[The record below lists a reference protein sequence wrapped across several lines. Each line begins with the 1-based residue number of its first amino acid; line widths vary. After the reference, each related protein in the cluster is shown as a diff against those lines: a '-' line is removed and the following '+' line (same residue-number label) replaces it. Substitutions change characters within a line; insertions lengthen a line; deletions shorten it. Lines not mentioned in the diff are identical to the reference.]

1 MVNASEAHRGP
12 EPPRAPQA
20 HGVPGADGGSEA
32 HGVPGADGGSQTLG
46 APDSPRALVDE
57 LLAALDPLPFPR
69 RMRELAGRARAAS
82 AEGRLGALIGELERR
97 GTYERRLAAV
107 AAAAGGRTGHL
118 AARLADPDPVVRH
131 RALDTARRGGPG
143 AVPDAALEAAFEDA
157 PATVRRELARTVV
170 AGRRTA
176 LADRLIEPCRE
187 RWGDGEAARLLPGC
201 GAETVAR
208 QLPGLFHAVRGWRPL
223 VSRHPVAVLDEAARQ
238 LAALPAPLR
247 ADWWTRYAPC
257 VALAAPVEPERVLE
271 LLEDYGQGPLPTPVR
286 ARLSALVTADPSGT
300 LRLLLAPEHSGTRRR
315 LDRAVLRRIVRA
327 DPPELAELGRALRHD
342 GDADALARLLAAL
355 PPARRS
361 AFYDRAMDR
370 ATDWAMDRA
379 TDWATGQTAYDQ
391 ATYDQAID
399 GRAAYDGAT
408 DGQAADRV
416 TDEGAIDGRTAYDQA
431 AYGQAADRGTDDRAA
446 HDRAAHG
453 QAADR
458 ATNEGAID
466 GPAAH
471 GPAAH
476 GPAAHDPAAHGRAT
490 FGQLTDDRAAYGRAI
505 DDRAAYGRAID
516 DRATEGRATGHN
528 QAAAGQATHGRD
540 SDHAVVDHSVIEPAV
555 LEVLPR
561 LRRQAEARRMAVQAR
576 ERGAPWTTVLES
588 VAHLPVE
595 EAREELTAAVRRSSA
610 EDRALAHP
618 LLIRC
623 VARSGD
629 PDALTELLR
638 QLERLRNEQD
648 PVRSAALGAL
658 ARTHPALF
666 TDDAA
671 EQLDRIAADA
681 ISARDSSSAT
691 RQALRHL
698 AVALLREHAVT
709 GRRQLLGWALRT
721 LTRLAG
727 SVGAA
732 DLGRLDH
739 QLRRGQE
746 QAVFEALRPW
756 LEAGA
761 ERVDHELTFA
771 LARSLGRRAHTL
783 PELQELL
790 WQAISFGSDATARTA
805 IGLWL
810 EPPAERDARVAE
822 LLAHEPSAAVLP
834 PVLAVL
840 TRRRTDL
847 LDLVLGDTP
856 PYGRFLT
863 PGTHWTPPTGRDTG
877 RWLPRQQA
885 AAARVLDRAAADT
898 SLRPGQRAAAV
909 ADAAPIPGHGAAT
922 VRTWTDTDDV
932 VLAETALA
940 ALARTDRP
948 GEALPVLFAHAG
960 GDRARVAMYAA
971 TRASR
976 YVEPSRLGR
985 LVRGVLAPDG
995 VATAVPPVPAKVTSR
1010 KEAVRLAATLIPVAD
1025 AAALLADA
1033 FELPGQHPD
1042 VQAACVAFGTGLLDT
1057 KRAWELLT
1065 AAASGRRELRH
1076 AVLRTRPLD
1085 LPEAH
1090 RGRYAQLIRAVC
1102 DTDDPEVAAAGYGA
1116 LARWSPWA
1124 PDAAAVLVAAVTDLG
1139 NRASWRPAADA
1150 LLDLMAAAP
1159 DGSPGDN
1166 PLAWALAALAT
1177 ADARPGGPD
1186 AEPDRDRPAH
1196 RRIRHLADRLAT
1208 LARMRPRVTR
1218 RTARAAG
1225 ELLAGYETFVQE
1237 AAHVLVNALDLDSR
1251 PGPLAAALARLA
1263 RLHTTRPALAVR
1275 TAEALRRRLNTAA
1288 RPGSDAALLRAAR
1301 ELDEDGGHASGLFA
1315 ATLTE
1320 VAGARTDWAEPW
1332 RERLRTLRGHPHADV
1347 RDAAL
1352 RLTTM
1357 VE

>member
-1 MVNASEAHRGP
+1 MVNASEAPRGP

-20 HGVPGADGGSEA
+20 LSAPGADGGSQALGAPGADGGSEA
-32 HGVPGADGGSQTLG
+32 LGAPGADGGSRALG
-46 APDSPRALVDE
+46 AADARRALADE

-82 AEGRLGALIGELERR
+82 AEGRLGALIEELERR

-176 LADRLIEPCRE
+176 LADRLIEPFRE

-208 QLPGLFHAVRGWRPL
+208 LLPGLFHAVRGWRPL

-327 DPPELAELGRALRHD
+327 DPPELVELGRALRHD
-342 GDADALARLLAAL
+342 ADPEALARLLAAL

-361 AFYDRAMDR
+361 AFYDQATDR

-379 TDWATGQTAYDQ
+379 TDWATGRTA
-391 ATYDQAID
+391 YDQAID
-399 GRAAYDGAT
+399 GRAT
-408 DGQAADRV
+408 
-416 TDEGAIDGRTAYDQA
+416 
-431 AYGQAADRGTDDRAA
+431 YGQAADRATADRATADRATADRATADRATDDRATDDRAA
-446 HDRAAHG
+446 HD
-453 QAADR
+453 
-458 ATNEGAID
+458 
-466 GPAAH
+466 PAV
-471 GPAAH
+471 
-476 GPAAHDPAAHGRAT
+476 HGRAT
-490 FGQLTDDRAAYGRAI
+490 FGQPTDDRAAYGRAI
-505 DDRAAYGRAID
+505 D
-516 DRATEGRATGHN
+516 GRATVHS
-528 QAAAGQATHGRD
+528 QAAVGQATHGRD
-540 SDHAVVDHSVIEPAV
+540 SDHAVVEPAVVDRSVIEPAV

-561 LRRQAEARRMAVQAR
+561 PRRQAEARRMGVQAR

-595 EAREELTAAVRRSSA
+595 EARQELEGAVRRSSA

-638 QLERLRNEQD
+638 RLERLRNEQD

-922 VRTWTDTDDV
+922 VRTWADTDDV

-1010 KEAVRLAATLIPVAD
+1010 KEAVRLAATLLPVAD

-1057 KRAWELLT
+1057 QRAWELLT

-1124 PDAAAVLVAAVTDLG
+1124 PDAAAVLVEAVTDLG

-1225 ELLAGYETFVQE
+1225 ELLAGYEIFVQE
-1237 AAHVLVNALDLDSR
+1237 AAHVLVNAIDLDSR

-1275 TAEALRRRLNTAA
+1275 TADALRRRLNTAA

-1352 RLTTM
+1352 RLTTA

>member
-1 MVNASEAHRGP
+1 MDVDHAL
-12 EPPRAPQA
+12 
-20 HGVPGADGGSEA
+20 VPDR
-32 HGVPGADGGSQTLG
+32 
-46 APDSPRALVDE
+46 RAL
-57 LLAALDPLPFPR
+57 
-69 RMRELAGRARAAS
+69 
-82 AEGRLGALIGELERR
+82 
-97 GTYERRLAAV
+97 
-107 AAAAGGRTGHL
+107 GH
-118 AARLADPDPVVRH
+118 
-131 RALDTARRGGPG
+131 G
-143 AVPDAALEAAFEDA
+143 
-157 PATVRRELARTVV
+157 
-170 AGRRTA
+170 GRRTA
-176 LADRLIEPCRE
+176 LADRLIEPFRE

-208 QLPGLFHAVRGWRPL
+208 LLPGLFHAVRGWRPL

-247 ADWWTRYAPC
+247 ADWWARYAPC

-271 LLEDYGQGPLPTPVR
+271 LLEDYGQGPLPTPLR
-286 ARLSALVTADPSGT
+286 ARLSALVAADPSGT

-342 GDADALARLLAAL
+342 ADPEALARLLAAL

-361 AFYDRAMDR
+361 AFYDQ
-370 ATDWAMDRA
+370 ATDRA
-379 TDWATGQTAYDQ
+379 TDWATGRTA
-391 ATYDQAID
+391 YDQAID
-399 GRAAYDGAT
+399 GRATY
-408 DGQAADRV
+408 GQA
-416 TDEGAIDGRTAYDQA
+416 T
-431 AYGQAADRGTDDRAA
+431 YGQAADRATDDRATDDRAA
-446 HDRAAHG
+446 HD
-453 QAADR
+453 
-458 ATNEGAID
+458 
-466 GPAAH
+466 PAV
-471 GPAAH
+471 
-476 GPAAHDPAAHGRAT
+476 HGRAT
-490 FGQLTDDRAAYGRAI
+490 FGQPTDDRAAYGRAI
-505 DDRAAYGRAID
+505 D
-516 DRATEGRATGHN
+516 GRATGHN

-540 SDHAVVDHSVIEPAV
+540 SDHAVVEPAVVDRSVIEPAV

-561 LRRQAEARRMAVQAR
+561 PRRQAEARRMAVQAR

-595 EAREELTAAVRRSSA
+595 EARQELEGAVRRSSA

-877 RWLPRQQA
+877 RWL
-885 AAARVLDRAAADT
+885 
-898 SLRPGQRAAAV
+898 
-909 ADAAPIPGHGAAT
+909 
-922 VRTWTDTDDV
+922 
-932 VLAETALA
+932 
-940 ALARTDRP
+940 
-948 GEALPVLFAHAG
+948 
-960 GDRARVAMYAA
+960 
-971 TRASR
+971 
-976 YVEPSRLGR
+976 
-985 LVRGVLAPDG
+985 
-995 VATAVPPVPAKVTSR
+995 
-1010 KEAVRLAATLIPVAD
+1010 
-1025 AAALLADA
+1025 
-1033 FELPGQHPD
+1033 
-1042 VQAACVAFGTGLLDT
+1042 
-1057 KRAWELLT
+1057 
-1065 AAASGRRELRH
+1065 
-1076 AVLRTRPLD
+1076 
-1085 LPEAH
+1085 
-1090 RGRYAQLIRAVC
+1090 
-1102 DTDDPEVAAAGYGA
+1102 
-1116 LARWSPWA
+1116 
-1124 PDAAAVLVAAVTDLG
+1124 
-1139 NRASWRPAADA
+1139 
-1150 LLDLMAAAP
+1150 
-1159 DGSPGDN
+1159 
-1166 PLAWALAALAT
+1166 
-1177 ADARPGGPD
+1177 
-1186 AEPDRDRPAH
+1186 
-1196 RRIRHLADRLAT
+1196 
-1208 LARMRPRVTR
+1208 
-1218 RTARAAG
+1218 
-1225 ELLAGYETFVQE
+1225 
-1237 AAHVLVNALDLDSR
+1237 
-1251 PGPLAAALARLA
+1251 
-1263 RLHTTRPALAVR
+1263 
-1275 TAEALRRRLNTAA
+1275 
-1288 RPGSDAALLRAAR
+1288 
-1301 ELDEDGGHASGLFA
+1301 
-1315 ATLTE
+1315 
-1320 VAGARTDWAEPW
+1320 
-1332 RERLRTLRGHPHADV
+1332 
-1347 RDAAL
+1347 
-1352 RLTTM
+1352 
-1357 VE
+1357 

>member
-12 EPPRAPQA
+12 EAHSGPEPPRAPQA
-20 HGVPGADGGSEA
+20 HGAAEADGGSEA
-32 HGVPGADGGSQTLG
+32 HGVPD
-46 APDSPRALVDE
+46 PHRALADE

-82 AEGRLGALIGELERR
+82 AEGRLGALIEELERR

-118 AARLADPDPVVRH
+118 VARLADPDPVVRH

-143 AVPDAALEAAFEDA
+143 AVPDDALEAAFEDA

-176 LADRLIEPCRE
+176 LADRMVEPFRE

-208 QLPGLFHAVRGWRPL
+208 LLPGLFHAVRGWRSL
-223 VSRHPVAVLDEAARQ
+223 VSRHPLAVLDEAARQ

-247 ADWWTRYAPC
+247 ADWWARYAPC

-286 ARLSALVTADPSGT
+286 ARLSVLVAADPSGT

-315 LDRAVLRRIVRA
+315 LDRAVLRRLVRA

-342 GDADALARLLAAL
+342 ADPDALARLLAAL

-361 AFYDRAMDR
+361 AFYD
-370 ATDWAMDRA
+370 
-379 TDWATGQTAYDQ
+379 Q
-391 ATYDQAID
+391 ATYDQSS
-399 GRAAYDGAT
+399 G
-408 DGQAADRV
+408 
-416 TDEGAIDGRTAYDQA
+416 DQST
-431 AYGQAADRGTDDRAA
+431 YGQAAG
-446 HDRAAHG
+446 
-453 QAADR
+453 DR
-458 ATNEGAID
+458 ATD
-466 GPAAH
+466 
-471 GPAAH
+471 
-476 GPAAHDPAAHGRAT
+476 
-490 FGQLTDDRAAYGRAI
+490 
-505 DDRAAYGRAID
+505 
-516 DRATEGRATGHN
+516 
-528 QAAAGQATHGRD
+528 GQATHGRD
-540 SDHAVVDHSVIEPAV
+540 AAHVAHAVIEPAV

-561 LRRQAEARRMAVQAR
+561 PRRQAEARRMAAQAR

-595 EAREELTAAVRRSSA
+595 EAREELAAAVRRSSA

-629 PDALTELLR
+629 PEALTELLR
-638 QLERLRNEQD
+638 LLERLRNEQD

-658 ARTHPALF
+658 AHTHPGLF

-671 EQLDRIAADA
+671 EHLDRIAADA
-681 ISARDSSSAT
+681 ISARDSSAAT
-691 RQALRHL
+691 RQALRRL

-727 SVGAA
+727 SVGPA

-790 WQAISFGSDATARTA
+790 WQAISFGSDTTARTA

-856 PYGRFLT
+856 PYGRFLP
-863 PGTHWTPPTGRDTG
+863 PGTHWNPPTGRDTG

-898 SLRPGQRAAAV
+898 SLRPGQRATAV

-932 VLAETALA
+932 VLAEAALA

-948 GEALPVLFAHAG
+948 GEALPALLAHAG
-960 GDRARVAMYAA
+960 DDRARVAMYAA

-1010 KEAVRLAATLIPVAD
+1010 KEAVRLAATLLPVAD

-1042 VQAACVAFGTGLLDT
+1042 VQAACVAFATGLLDT

-1085 LPEAH
+1085 LPEPH

-1208 LARMRPRVTR
+1208 RARMRPRVTR

-1251 PGPLAAALARLA
+1251 PGPLTAALARLA

-1275 TAEALRRRLNTAA
+1275 TADALRRRLNTAT

-1320 VAGARTDWAEPW
+1320 VAGARTEWAEPW

-1352 RLTTM
+1352 RLTTT

>member
-1 MVNASEAHRGP
+1 MVNASEAPRGP

-20 HGVPGADGGSEA
+20 LSAPGADGGSQALGAPGADGGSEA
-32 HGVPGADGGSQTLG
+32 LGAPGADGGSRALG
-46 APDSPRALVDE
+46 AADARRALADE

-82 AEGRLGALIGELERR
+82 AEGRLGALIEELERR

-176 LADRLIEPCRE
+176 LADRLIEPFRE

-208 QLPGLFHAVRGWRPL
+208 LLPGLFHAVRGWRPL

-271 LLEDYGQGPLPTPVR
+271 LLEDYGQGPLPTPLR
-286 ARLSALVTADPSGT
+286 ARLSALVAADPSGT

-342 GDADALARLLAAL
+342 ADPEALARLLAAL

-361 AFYDRAMDR
+361 AFYDQATDR

-379 TDWATGQTAYDQ
+379 TDWATGRTA
-391 ATYDQAID
+391 YDQAID
-399 GRAAYDGAT
+399 GRATY
-408 DGQAADRV
+408 GQA
-416 TDEGAIDGRTAYDQA
+416 T
-431 AYGQAADRGTDDRAA
+431 YGQAADRATADRATADRATDDRATDDRATDDRAA
-446 HDRAAHG
+446 HD
-453 QAADR
+453 
-458 ATNEGAID
+458 
-466 GPAAH
+466 PAV
-471 GPAAH
+471 
-476 GPAAHDPAAHGRAT
+476 HGRAT
-490 FGQLTDDRAAYGRAI
+490 FGQPTDDRAAYGRAI
-505 DDRAAYGRAID
+505 D
-516 DRATEGRATGHN
+516 GRATGHN

-540 SDHAVVDHSVIEPAV
+540 SDHAVVEPAVVDRSVIEPAV

-561 LRRQAEARRMAVQAR
+561 PRRQAEARRMAVQAR

-595 EAREELTAAVRRSSA
+595 EARQELEGAVRRSSA

-638 QLERLRNEQD
+638 RLERLRNEQD

-671 EQLDRIAADA
+671 EYLDRIAADA

-922 VRTWTDTDDV
+922 VRTWADTDDV

-1010 KEAVRLAATLIPVAD
+1010 KEAVRLAATLLPVAD

-1057 KRAWELLT
+1057 QRAWELLT

-1124 PDAAAVLVAAVTDLG
+1124 PDAAAVLVEAVTDLG

-1225 ELLAGYETFVQE
+1225 ELLAGYEIFVQE
-1237 AAHVLVNALDLDSR
+1237 AAHVLVNAIDLDSR

-1275 TAEALRRRLNTAA
+1275 TADALRRRLNTAT

-1352 RLTTM
+1352 RLTTA

>member
-20 HGVPGADGGSEA
+20 LGAPGADGGSEA
-32 HGVPGADGGSQTLG
+32 LGAPGADGGSQALG
-46 APDSPRALVDE
+46 APDSRRALADE

-82 AEGRLGALIGELERR
+82 AEGRLGALIEELERR

-143 AVPDAALEAAFEDA
+143 AVPDAALEAAFEEA

-176 LADRLIEPCRE
+176 LADRLIEPFRE

-208 QLPGLFHAVRGWRPL
+208 LLPGLFHAVRGWRPL

-342 GDADALARLLAAL
+342 ADPDALARLLAAL

-370 ATDWAMDRA
+370 ATDRA
-379 TDWATGQTAYDQ
+379 TDWATGRTAYDR
-391 ATYDQAID
+391 AID
-399 GRAAYDGAT
+399 GRA
-408 DGQAADRV
+408 
-416 TDEGAIDGRTAYDQA
+416 IDDRTAYDQA
-431 AYGQAADRGTDDRAA
+431 ADRAA
-446 HDRAAHG
+446 HDRAAH
-453 QAADR
+453 DR
-458 ATNEGAID
+458 A
-466 GPAAH
+466 AH
-471 GPAAH
+471 DRAVH
-476 GPAAHDPAAHGRAT
+476 GRATFGQSTDDPAAHGRAT
-490 FGQLTDDRAAYGRAI
+490 DGRAADRATAEGATDGRATDDRAAYGRAT
-505 DDRAAYGRAID
+505 DGQAADRAAYDRAID
-516 DRATEGRATGHN
+516 DRAIDGLATVHN
-528 QAAAGQATHGRD
+528 QAAAGQVTHGRD

-561 LRRQAEARRMAVQAR
+561 PRRQAEARRMAVQAR
-576 ERGAPWTTVLES
+576 DRGAPWTTVLES

-810 EPPAERDARVAE
+810 EPPAERDVRVAE

-909 ADAAPIPGHGAAT
+909 AGAAPIPGHGAAT

-948 GEALPVLFAHAG
+948 GDALPVLFAHAG

-976 YVEPSRLGR
+976 YVEPSRLGW

-1010 KEAVRLAATLIPVAD
+1010 KEAVRLAATLLPVAD

-1085 LPEAH
+1085 LAEAH

-1275 TAEALRRRLNTAA
+1275 TADALRRRLNTAA

-1352 RLTTM
+1352 RLTTT

>member
-12 EPPRAPQA
+12 EADSGPEA
-20 HGVPGADGGSEA
+20 HLGPEPHPGPEVHRGSEA
-32 HGVPGADGGSQTLG
+32 HRGPEAQAGSEVHHGPESPGAL
-46 APDSPRALVDE
+46 ADE
-57 LLAALDPLPFPR
+57 LLTVLDPLPFPR

-82 AEGRLGALIGELERR
+82 AEGRLGALIEELERR

-143 AVPDAALEAAFEDA
+143 AIADDALEAAFADA
-157 PATVRRELARTVV
+157 PATIRRELVRTVV

-176 LADRLIEPCRE
+176 LADRLIEPYRE

-208 QLPGLFHAVRGWRPL
+208 LLPGLFHAVRAWRPL
-223 VSRHPVAVLDEAARQ
+223 VSRHPVAVLDQAARQ
-238 LAALPAPLR
+238 LTALPAPLR
-247 ADWWTRYAPC
+247 TDWWTRYAPC
-257 VALAAPVEPERVLE
+257 VALAAPVEPQRVLE
-271 LLEDYGQGPLPTPVR
+271 LLEDHCHGPLPASVR
-286 ARLSALVTADPSGT
+286 ARLSTLVAAEPGAT

-342 GDADALARLLAAL
+342 ADADALARLLAAL
-355 PPARRS
+355 PPARRA
-361 AFYDRAMDR
+361 AFYDA
-370 ATDWAMDRA
+370 
-379 TDWATGQTAYDQ
+379 
-391 ATYDQAID
+391 
-399 GRAAYDGAT
+399 AT
-408 DGQAADRV
+408 DGR
-416 TDEGAIDGRTAYDQA
+416 
-431 AYGQAADRGTDDRAA
+431 
-446 HDRAAHG
+446 
-453 QAADR
+453 
-458 ATNEGAID
+458 
-466 GPAAH
+466 
-471 GPAAH
+471 
-476 GPAAHDPAAHGRAT
+476 DPA
-490 FGQLTDDRAAYGRAI
+490 
-505 DDRAAYGRAID
+505 
-516 DRATEGRATGHN
+516 
-528 QAAAGQATHGRD
+528 
-540 SDHAVVDHSVIEPAV
+540 HAVVEPAV

-561 LRRQAEARRMAVQAR
+561 PRRQAEARRMAAQAR

-595 EAREELTAAVRRSSA
+595 EAREELLAAVRRSSA
-610 EDRALAHP
+610 EDRALAYP
-618 LLIRC
+618 LLIQC

-629 PDALTELLR
+629 PDALTDLL
-638 QLERLRNEQD
+638 QLLERLRNEQD

-658 ARTHPALF
+658 ARAHPALF

-671 EQLDRIAADA
+671 EHLDRIAAEA

-771 LARSLGRRAHTL
+771 LARALGRRAHTL

-790 WQAISFGSDATARTA
+790 WQAISFGSDATVRTA

-810 EPPAERDARVAE
+810 EPPAERDDRVAE
-822 LLAHEPSAAVLP
+822 LLTHEPSAAVLP

-847 LDLVLGDTP
+847 LDLVLDDTP

-863 PGTHWTPPTGRDTG
+863 SGTHWTPPTGRDTG

-885 AAARVLDRAAADT
+885 AAARLLDRAAADT
-898 SLRPGQRAAAV
+898 SLRPRQRAAAV
-909 ADAAPIPGHGAAT
+909 ADAALIPGTGAAT
-922 VRTWTDTDDV
+922 VRTWADAPDA
-932 VLAETALA
+932 VLADASDVLLAEAALA
-940 ALARTDRP
+940 ALARSDRP
-948 GEALPVLFAHAG
+948 ADALPALLAHAG
-960 GDRARVAMYAA
+960 GDRARVAVYAA
-971 TRASR
+971 TRAAR
-976 YVEPSRLGR
+976 YAEPSRLGR

-1010 KEAVRLAATLIPVAD
+1010 KEAVRLAATLLPVTD

-1042 VQAACVAFGTGLLDT
+1042 VQAACVAFATGPLDAE
-1057 KRAWELLT
+1057 RSWELLT

-1076 AVLRTRPLD
+1076 AVLRIRPLD

-1090 RGRYAQLIRAVC
+1090 RGRYAQLIRVVC

-1116 LARWSPWA
+1116 LAGWSPWA

-1166 PLAWALAALAT
+1166 PLAWALAALVT

-1186 AEPDRDRPAH
+1186 AEPDRDRPAR
-1196 RRIRHLADRLAT
+1196 RRIQHLADRLAT
-1208 LARMRPRVTR
+1208 RARMRPRVTR

-1237 AAHVLVNALDLDSR
+1237 AAHVLVNALDLDAR
-1251 PGPLAAALARLA
+1251 PGPLSAGLARLA

-1275 TAEALRRRLNTAA
+1275 TADALRRRLNTAL
-1288 RPGSDAALLRAAR
+1288 RPGSDAGLLRAAGQ
-1301 ELDEDGGHASGLFA
+1301 LDEDGGHASGLFA

-1320 VAGARTDWAEPW
+1320 VGGARTEWAEPW
-1332 RERLRTLRGHPHADV
+1332 RERVRSLRGHPHADV

-1352 RLTTM
+1352 RLATT

>member
-12 EPPRAPQA
+12 EVH
-20 HGVPGADGGSEA
+20 HGPEPHRGLEAQVSSEVHNGPEF
-32 HGVPGADGGSQTLG
+32 HG
-46 APDSPRALVDE
+46 ALVDE
-57 LLAALDPLPFPR
+57 LLGVLDPLPFPS

-82 AEGRLGALIGELERR
+82 AEGRLGALIEELERR

-107 AAAAGGRTGHL
+107 AAAAGGRTAHL

-131 RALDTARRGGPG
+131 RALDTARRGGP
-143 AVPDAALEAAFEDA
+143 AAIADDALEAAFEDA
-157 PATVRRELARTVV
+157 PATVRRELVRTVV

-176 LADRLIEPCRE
+176 LADRLIEPFRE

-201 GAETVAR
+201 GAETVVR
-208 QLPGLFHAVRGWRPL
+208 LLPGLFHAVRAWRPL

-238 LAALPAPLR
+238 LTALPAPLR
-247 ADWWTRYAPC
+247 TDWWTRYAPC
-257 VALAAPVEPERVLE
+257 VALAAPAEPQRVLE
-271 LLEDYGQGPLPTPVR
+271 LLEDHCQGPLPASVR
-286 ARLSALVTADPSGT
+286 ARLSALVAAEPGVT

-327 DPPELAELGRALRHD
+327 DPPELAELGRALQH
-342 GDADALARLLAAL
+342 DADALARLLAAL
-355 PPARRS
+355 PPARRA
-361 AFYDRAMDR
+361 AFYDA
-370 ATDWAMDRA
+370 
-379 TDWATGQTAYDQ
+379 
-391 ATYDQAID
+391 
-399 GRAAYDGAT
+399 AT
-408 DGQAADRV
+408 DGR
-416 TDEGAIDGRTAYDQA
+416 
-431 AYGQAADRGTDDRAA
+431 
-446 HDRAAHG
+446 
-453 QAADR
+453 
-458 ATNEGAID
+458 
-466 GPAAH
+466 
-471 GPAAH
+471 
-476 GPAAHDPAAHGRAT
+476 DPA
-490 FGQLTDDRAAYGRAI
+490 
-505 DDRAAYGRAID
+505 
-516 DRATEGRATGHN
+516 
-528 QAAAGQATHGRD
+528 
-540 SDHAVVDHSVIEPAV
+540 HAVIEPAV

-561 LRRQAEARRMAVQAR
+561 PRRQAEARRMAARAR

-595 EAREELTAAVRRSSA
+595 EAREELLAAVRRSSA
-610 EDRALAHP
+610 EDRALAYP

-629 PDALTELLR
+629 PDALTDLLEL
-638 QLERLRNEQD
+638 LERLRNEQD
-648 PVRSAALGAL
+648 PVRFAALGAL

-671 EQLDRIAADA
+671 EHLDRIAAEA

-790 WQAISFGSDATARTA
+790 WQAISFGSDATVRTA

-822 LLAHEPSAAVLP
+822 LLTHEPSAAVLP

-847 LDLVLGDTP
+847 LDLVLDDTP

-863 PGTHWTPPTGRDTG
+863 PGTHWTPPTGPDTG
-877 RWLPRQQA
+877 RWLPRQQG
-885 AAARVLDRAAADT
+885 AAARLLDRAAADT
-898 SLRPGQRAAAV
+898 SLRPRQRAAAV
-909 ADAAPIPGHGAAT
+909 TDAAPIPGTGAAT
-922 VRTWTDTDDV
+922 VRTWADAPVVVPADASDV
-932 VLAETALA
+932 VLAEAALA

-948 GEALPVLFAHAG
+948 GDALPALLAHAG
-960 GDRARVAMYAA
+960 GDRARVAVYAA
-971 TRASR
+971 TRAAR
-976 YVEPSRLGR
+976 YAEPSRLGR

-1010 KEAVRLAATLIPVAD
+1010 KEAVRLAATLLPVTD

-1042 VQAACVAFGTGLLDT
+1042 VQAACVAFATRPLDAE
-1057 KRAWELLT
+1057 RSWELLT

-1090 RGRYAQLIRAVC
+1090 RGRYAQLIRVVC

-1116 LARWSPWA
+1116 LAGWSPWA
-1124 PDAAAVLVAAVTDLG
+1124 PDAAAVLVEAVTDLG

-1166 PLAWALAALAT
+1166 PLAWALAALVT

-1186 AEPDRDRPAH
+1186 AEPDRDRPAR
-1196 RRIRHLADRLAT
+1196 RRIQHLADRLAT
-1208 LARMRPRVTR
+1208 RARMRPRVTR

-1225 ELLAGYETFVQE
+1225 ELLAGYETFIPE
-1237 AAHVLVNALDLDSR
+1237 AAHVLVNALDLDAR
-1251 PGPLAAALARLA
+1251 PGPLSAGLARLA
-1263 RLHTTRPALAVR
+1263 RLHTTRPALAVH
-1275 TAEALRRRLNTAA
+1275 TADALRRRLNTAL
-1288 RPGSDAALLRAAR
+1288 RPGSDAGLLRAAGQ
-1301 ELDEDGGHASGLFA
+1301 LDEDGGHASGLFA

-1320 VAGARTDWAEPW
+1320 VGGARTEWAEPW
-1332 RERLRTLRGHPHADV
+1332 RERLRSLRGHPHADV

-1352 RLTTM
+1352 RLTTT

>member
-20 HGVPGADGGSEA
+20 HGAPGADGGSEA
-32 HGVPGADGGSQTLG
+32 HGVPGADGGAQAHGVPGAHGGSEAHGAPGADGGAQTLG
-46 APDSPRALVDE
+46 APDSRRALVDE

-82 AEGRLGALIGELERR
+82 AEGRLGALIEELERR

-176 LADRLIEPCRE
+176 LADRLIEPFRE

-208 QLPGLFHAVRGWRPL
+208 LLPGLFHAVRGWRPL

-286 ARLSALVTADPSGT
+286 ARLSALVAAEPSGT

-342 GDADALARLLAAL
+342 GDADALARLLSAL

-370 ATDWAMDRA
+370 ATDWA
-379 TDWATGQTAYDQ
+379 TGRTAYDQ
-391 ATYDQAID
+391 ATYDQ
-399 GRAAYDGAT
+399 T
-408 DGQAADRV
+408 
-416 TDEGAIDGRTAYDQA
+416 IDGRTAYDQA
-431 AYGQAADRGTDDRAA
+431 AYGQAADRVTEDRVTEDRVTEDRVTEDRVAHDRVAHDRVAHDRVA
-446 HDRAAHG
+446 HDRAVH
-453 QAADR
+453 DR
-458 ATNEGAID
+458 AV
-466 GPAAH
+466 H
-471 GPAAH
+471 GRATF
-476 GPAAHDPAAHGRAT
+476 GQSTDDPAAHGRAT
-490 FGQLTDDRAAYGRAI
+490 FGQLTDDRAAY
-505 DDRAAYGRAID
+505 
-516 DRATEGRATGHN
+516 DRATDDGATVHN

-561 LRRQAEARRMAVQAR
+561 PRRQAEARRMAVQAR

-595 EAREELTAAVRRSSA
+595 EARQELEGAVRRSSA

-638 QLERLRNEQD
+638 RLERLRNEQD

-948 GEALPVLFAHAG
+948 GDALPVLFAHAG

-976 YVEPSRLGR
+976 YVEPSRLGW

-1010 KEAVRLAATLIPVAD
+1010 KEAVRLAATLLPVAD

-1085 LPEAH
+1085 LAEAH
-1090 RGRYAQLIRAVC
+1090 RGRYAQLIHAVC

-1150 LLDLMAAAP
+1150 LLELMAAAP

-1251 PGPLAAALARLA
+1251 PGPLTAALARLA

-1275 TAEALRRRLNTAA
+1275 TADALRRRLNTAA

-1352 RLTTM
+1352 RLTTT

>member
-12 EPPRAPQA
+12 EAHGGPAVHRGPEPPRAPRAHDAADAHGAPGVHGAADA
-20 HGVPGADGGSEA
+20 HGVPD
-32 HGVPGADGGSQTLG
+32 PR
-46 APDSPRALVDE
+46 RALVDE

-82 AEGRLGALIGELERR
+82 AEGRLGALIEELERR

-143 AVPDAALEAAFEDA
+143 AIPDDALEAAFEDA

-176 LADRLIEPCRE
+176 LADRLIEPFRE

-208 QLPGLFHAVRGWRPL
+208 LLPGLFHAVRGWRPL

-238 LAALPAPLR
+238 LAALPVPLR

-257 VALAAPVEPERVLE
+257 VALAAPVEPDRVLE

-286 ARLSALVTADPSGT
+286 ARLPALVAAEPSRT

-315 LDRAVLRRIVRA
+315 LDRAVLRRVVRA

-342 GDADALARLLAAL
+342 ADADALARLLAAL

-361 AFYDRAMDR
+361 AFYDRSAHDP
-370 ATDWAMDRA
+370 
-379 TDWATGQTAYDQ
+379 
-391 ATYDQAID
+391 
-399 GRAAYDGAT
+399 
-408 DGQAADRV
+408 
-416 TDEGAIDGRTAYDQA
+416 
-431 AYGQAADRGTDDRAA
+431 AA
-446 HDRAAHG
+446 HD
-453 QAADR
+453 
-458 ATNEGAID
+458 
-466 GPAAH
+466 
-471 GPAAH
+471 
-476 GPAAHDPAAHGRAT
+476 PAAHDPAAHGRAT
-490 FGQLTDDRAAYGRAI
+490 FGQPTDGRAAYDRAIDGRATDGRAI
-505 DDRAAYGRAID
+505 DGRV
-516 DRATEGRATGHN
+516 TVHN
-528 QAAAGQATHGRD
+528 QAAVGQATHGRD
-540 SDHAVVDHSVIEPAV
+540 SDHAVVEPAVVEPAV

-561 LRRQAEARRMAVQAR
+561 PRRQAEARRMAARAR

-595 EAREELTAAVRRSSA
+595 EAREELEAAVRRSSA

-638 QLERLRNEQD
+638 LLERLRDEQD

-671 EQLDRIAADA
+671 EHLDRIAADA

-847 LDLVLGDTP
+847 LDLVLADNP

-898 SLRPGQRAAAV
+898 SLRPRQRAAAV
-909 ADAAPIPGHGAAT
+909 AGAAPIPGHGAAT
-922 VRTWTDTDDV
+922 VRRWTDAATVRAWTDTDDDDV

-948 GEALPVLFAHAG
+948 GEALPALLAHAG
-960 GDRARVAMYAA
+960 DDRARVAMYAA

-1010 KEAVRLAATLIPVAD
+1010 KEAVRLAATLLPVAD

-1033 FELPGQHPD
+1033 FEQPGQHPD
-1042 VQAACVAFGTGLLDT
+1042 VQAACVAFATGLLDT
-1057 KRAWELLT
+1057 QRAWELLT
-1065 AAASGRRELRH
+1065 AAARGRRELRH

-1124 PDAAAVLVAAVTDLG
+1124 PDAAPVLVAAVTDLG
-1139 NRASWRPAADA
+1139 NRASWRSAADA

-1208 LARMRPRVTR
+1208 RARMRPRVTR

-1237 AAHVLVNALDLDSR
+1237 AAHVLVNALDLNAR
-1251 PGPLAAALARLA
+1251 PGPLTAALARLA

-1275 TAEALRRRLNTAA
+1275 TADALRRRLNTVT

-1320 VAGARTDWAEPW
+1320 VAGARTEWAEPW
-1332 RERLRTLRGHPHADV
+1332 RERLRALRGHPHADV

-1352 RLTTM
+1352 RLTTV

>member
-12 EPPRAPQA
+12 EPPRAP
-20 HGVPGADGGSEA
+20 EA
-32 HGVPGADGGSQTLG
+32 HGAPGADGGSQALGAPGADGGSQALGAPGADGGSQALG
-46 APDSPRALVDE
+46 APDSRRALADE

-82 AEGRLGALIGELERR
+82 AEGRLGALIEELERR

-176 LADRLIEPCRE
+176 LADRLIEPFRE

-208 QLPGLFHAVRGWRPL
+208 LLPGLFHAVRGWRPL

-315 LDRAVLRRIVRA
+315 LDRAVLRRMVRA

-342 GDADALARLLAAL
+342 ADPEALARLLAAL

-361 AFYDRAMDR
+361 ALYDRATYDQSSGDQAMYGQATGDR
-370 ATDWAMDRA
+370 ATGDQAMYGQAIGGQAIGGQAIGDRA
-379 TDWATGQTAYDQ
+379 TGDRATGGQAADGQAMYGQFSGDQATYGQAADGQ
-391 ATYDQAID
+391 ATYDQSTG
-399 GRAAYDGAT
+399 GRD
-408 DGQAADRV
+408 
-416 TDEGAIDGRTAYDQA
+416 
-431 AYGQAADRGTDDRAA
+431 AA
-446 HDRAAHG
+446 HAAH
-453 QAADR
+453 
-458 ATNEGAID
+458 
-466 GPAAH
+466 AAH
-471 GPAAH
+471 A
-476 GPAAHDPAAHGRAT
+476 
-490 FGQLTDDRAAYGRAI
+490 
-505 DDRAAYGRAID
+505 
-516 DRATEGRATGHN
+516 
-528 QAAAGQATHGRD
+528 
-540 SDHAVVDHSVIEPAV
+540 DHTVIEPAV

-561 LRRQAEARRMAVQAR
+561 PRRQAEARRMAVQAR

-595 EAREELTAAVRRSSA
+595 EAREELAAAVRRSSA

-648 PVRSAALGAL
+648 PVRSAVLGAL
-658 ARTHPALF
+658 AHTHPALF

-1010 KEAVRLAATLIPVAD
+1010 KEAVRLAATLLPVAD

-1085 LPEAH
+1085 LAEAH

-1124 PDAAAVLVAAVTDLG
+1124 PDAAAVLVTAVTDLG

-1237 AAHVLVNALDLDSR
+1237 AAHVLVNAIDLDSR

-1275 TAEALRRRLNTAA
+1275 TADALRRRLNTAA

-1352 RLTTM
+1352 RLTTT

>member
-20 HGVPGADGGSEA
+20 HGAPEADGGSEA
-32 HGVPGADGGSQTLG
+32 LS
-46 APDSPRALVDE
+46 APDPRRALVDE

-82 AEGRLGALIGELERR
+82 AEGRLGALIEELERR

-143 AVPDAALEAAFEDA
+143 AVPDDALEAAFEDA

-176 LADRLIEPCRE
+176 LADRLIEPFRE

-201 GAETVAR
+201 GADTVAR
-208 QLPGLFHAVRGWRPL
+208 LLPGLFHAVRGWRAL

-271 LLEDYGQGPLPTPVR
+271 LLEDYGQGPLPTAVR
-286 ARLSALVTADPSGT
+286 ARLSALVAADPSRT

-315 LDRAVLRRIVRA
+315 LDRAVLRRFVRA
-327 DPPELAELGRALRHD
+327 DPPELAELGRSLRHD
-342 GDADALARLLAAL
+342 ADPDTLARLLATL

-361 AFYDRAMDR
+361 AFYDRA
-370 ATDWAMDRA
+370 TDRA
-379 TDWATGQTAYDQ
+379 TDWATDRAAYDRTTYGQAIDRATGEGATEGRAARDWAVEGRATDGRATDGRVTDGRVTDGRVTDGRVTDGRAAHDWAAYGQ
-391 ATYDQAID
+391 ATDRVTD
-399 GRAAYDGAT
+399 GRAAY
-408 DGQAADRV
+408 
-416 TDEGAIDGRTAYDQA
+416 GRT
-431 AYGQAADRGTDDRAA
+431 
-446 HDRAAHG
+446 
-453 QAADR
+453 
-458 ATNEGAID
+458 
-466 GPAAH
+466 
-471 GPAAH
+471 
-476 GPAAHDPAAHGRAT
+476 
-490 FGQLTDDRAAYGRAI
+490 
-505 DDRAAYGRAID
+505 
-516 DRATEGRATGHN
+516 TG
-528 QAAAGQATHGRD
+528 GQATGGQATGGRG
-540 SDHAVVDHSVIEPAV
+540 SDHAVSDHTVIDPAV

-561 LRRQAEARRMAVQAR
+561 PRRQAEARRMAAQAR

-588 VAHLPVE
+588 VAHLPIE
-595 EAREELTAAVRRSSA
+595 EAREELVAAVRRSSA

-638 QLERLRNEQD
+638 LLERLRNEQD

-671 EQLDRIAADA
+671 EHLDRIAADA
-681 ISARDSSSAT
+681 IAARDSSSAT

-771 LARSLGRRAHTL
+771 LARSLGRRAHAL

-810 EPPAERDARVAE
+810 EPPAERDTRVAE

-840 TRRRTDL
+840 IRRRTDL

-922 VRTWTDTDDV
+922 VRTWTAAATVRTCTDTDDV
-932 VLAETALA
+932 AVAEAALA

-948 GEALPVLFAHAG
+948 GDALPALFAHAG
-960 GDRARVAMYAA
+960 DDRARVAMYAA

-1010 KEAVRLAATLIPVAD
+1010 KEAVRLAATLLPVAD

-1042 VQAACVAFGTGLLDT
+1042 VQAACVDFATGLLDT

-1090 RGRYAQLIRAVC
+1090 RGRYAQLIGAVC

-1150 LLDLMAAAP
+1150 LLELMAAAP

-1208 LARMRPRVTR
+1208 RARMRPRVTR

-1237 AAHVLVNALDLDSR
+1237 AAHVLVNALDLDAR
-1251 PGPLAAALARLA
+1251 PGPLAATLARLA

-1275 TAEALRRRLNTAA
+1275 TADTLRRRLNTAT

-1320 VAGARTDWAEPW
+1320 VAGARTEWAEPW

-1352 RLTTM
+1352 RLTTT

>member
-1 MVNASEAHRGP
+1 MVNASEAHGGPEAHRGP
-12 EPPRAPQA
+12 EPPRAPEALGAPEAFGGPGA
-20 HGVPGADGGSEA
+20 HGGPES
-32 HGVPGADGGSQTLG
+32 LG
-46 APDSPRALVDE
+46 APDPRRALVDE

-82 AEGRLGALIGELERR
+82 AEGRLGALIEELERR

-143 AVPDAALEAAFEDA
+143 AVPDDALEAAFEDA

-170 AGRRTA
+170 AGRRGT
-176 LADRLIEPCRE
+176 LADRLIEPFRE

-208 QLPGLFHAVRGWRPL
+208 LLPGLFHAVRGWRPL
-223 VSRHPVAVLDEAARQ
+223 VSRHPLAVLDEAARQ

-271 LLEDYGQGPLPTPVR
+271 LLEDYGEGPLPTPVR
-286 ARLSALVTADPSGT
+286 ARLSALVAADPSRT

-342 GDADALARLLAAL
+342 ADPDALARLLAAL
-355 PPARRS
+355 PPARRP
-361 AFYDRAMDR
+361 AFYDRA
-370 ATDWAMDRA
+370 T
-379 TDWATGQTAYDQ
+379 YDQ
-391 ATYDQAID
+391 ATYDQATD
-399 GRAAYDGAT
+399 GRAAA
-408 DGQAADRV
+408 
-416 TDEGAIDGRTAYDQA
+416 
-431 AYGQAADRGTDDRAA
+431 
-446 HDRAAHG
+446 
-453 QAADR
+453 
-458 ATNEGAID
+458 
-466 GPAAH
+466 
-471 GPAAH
+471 
-476 GPAAHDPAAHGRAT
+476 
-490 FGQLTDDRAAYGRAI
+490 
-505 DDRAAYGRAID
+505 
-516 DRATEGRATGHN
+516 
-528 QAAAGQATHGRD
+528 
-540 SDHAVVDHSVIEPAV
+540 HAVIDPAV
-555 LEVLPR
+555 LEILPR
-561 LRRQAEARRMAVQAR
+561 PRRQAEARRMAAQAR

-595 EAREELTAAVRRSSA
+595 EAREELVAAVRRPSA

-638 QLERLRNEQD
+638 LLERLRNEQD

-658 ARTHPALF
+658 SRTHPALF

-671 EQLDRIAADA
+671 EHLDRIAADA
-681 ISARDSSSAT
+681 IAARDSSSAT

-885 AAARVLDRAAADT
+885 AAARVLDRAAADA

-932 VLAETALA
+932 AVAEAALA

-948 GEALPVLFAHAG
+948 GDALPALLAHAG
-960 GDRARVAMYAA
+960 DDRARVAMYAA

-1010 KEAVRLAATLIPVAD
+1010 KEAVRLAATLLPVAD

-1042 VQAACVAFGTGLLDT
+1042 VQAACVAFATGLLDT

-1085 LPEAH
+1085 LLEAH

-1150 LLDLMAAAP
+1150 LLELMAAAP

-1177 ADARPGGPD
+1177 TDARPGGPD

-1208 LARMRPRVTR
+1208 RARMRPRVTR

-1237 AAHVLVNALDLDSR
+1237 AAHVLVNALDLDAR
-1251 PGPLAAALARLA
+1251 PGPLAATLARLA

-1275 TAEALRRRLNTAA
+1275 TADALRRRLNTAT

-1320 VAGARTDWAEPW
+1320 VAGARTEWAEPW

-1352 RLTTM
+1352 RLTTT